1 MKMLLLTIYIWVVLH
16 IISLDLSIP
25 QAGQLTQAKHFLLS
39 PIVLALNLTHIGQL
53 PAHHFST
60 CTTIMHHIYFDLV
73 SQLTYLASGVWSQ
86 LNTCNTWLDFLHVT
100 LWHDWSQPPFSH
112 NTSHL
117 SLTTHS
123 GKSLEIL
130 YANHLVLLILL
141 IYYNYKENQW

>member
-60 CTTIMHHIYFDLV
+60 ITCHVYFNPT
-73 SQLTYLASGVWSQ
+73 SQLTISQQGYDPQ
-86 LNTCNTWLDFLHVT
+86 LNTHNTWLDFLHVT
-100 LWHDWSQPPFSH
+100 LWHHWSQPPFSY

-141 IYYNYKENQW
+141 MYYNYKENQW